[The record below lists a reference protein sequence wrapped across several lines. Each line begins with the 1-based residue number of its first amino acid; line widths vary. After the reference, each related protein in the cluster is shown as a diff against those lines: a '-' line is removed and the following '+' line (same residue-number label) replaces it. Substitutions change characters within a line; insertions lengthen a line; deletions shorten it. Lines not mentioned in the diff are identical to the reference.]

1 MPFNVCSTPSAL
13 LLYPLRRLVRRLE
26 FDRPILEV
34 TREMA
39 TKDAA
44 DRAAAAVAAAAA
56 TAAAAVAAEA
66 AEREQQQPLM
76 AAPAPSEQ
84 QDHCIVTIS
93 GAEGVIETP
102 PSAQDDAGA
111 HSSVQRDDGSHV
123 PLLQSSAAEVE
134 QRSVER

>member
-1 MPFNVCSTPSAL
+1 
-13 LLYPLRRLVRRLE
+13 
-26 FDRPILEV
+26 
-34 TREMA
+34 MA

-44 DRAAAAVAAAAA
+44 DRAAAAVAAAAAA